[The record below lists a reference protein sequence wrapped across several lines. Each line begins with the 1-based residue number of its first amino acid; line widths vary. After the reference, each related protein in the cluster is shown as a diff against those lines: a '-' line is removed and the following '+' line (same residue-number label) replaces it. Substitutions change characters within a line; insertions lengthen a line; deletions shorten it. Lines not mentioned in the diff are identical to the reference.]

1 MTIEAKVVADSISP
15 AGKRI
20 TSLQVKFPRFI
31 LPEFNTHRAFSRSFS
46 SSRAIPI
53 ERLIQDVL
61 DDPAMPVYWG
71 KNKPG
76 MQATEELEGLEL
88 TVAQGTWLSLLDEV
102 VEAVRRVHRAGLH
115 KQTANRLLEPFAHA
129 NGIVTSTE
137 WDNFFHLRDH
147 PDAQPEIRALAVA
160 MKEAMADS
168 RPEFIDYYQ
177 WHLPYVRTE
186 EKETYGSK
194 LCLQIS
200 TARCARVSYNKHDGT
215 APDVEEDLHLYE
227 RLVGSEPLHASPAEH
242 QAQPYHLGPYRGQN
256 TANFV
261 GWVQYRKIV
270 EKEVYSG
277 S

>member
-76 MQATEELEGLEL
+76 MQAAEELTDEEL
-88 TVAQGTWLSLLDEV
+88 AQVKYLWCVAKDEAINIVEMLSQ
-102 VEAVRRVHRAGLH
+102 HRLH

-137 WDNFFHLRDH
+137 WENFFHLRDH

-160 MKEAMADS
+160 MKEAMANS
-168 RPEFIDYYQ
+168 KPSFIDYYQ
-177 WHLPYVRTE
+177 WHLPYVREE
-186 EKETYGSK
+186 EKEKYGDK

-200 TARCARVSYNKHDGT
+200 TARCARVSYNKHDGSS
-215 APDVEEDLHLYE
+215 PNVEEDLHLYE

-242 QAQPYHLGPYRGQN
+242 QAKPYHLVP
-256 TANFV
+256 
-261 GWVQYRKIV
+261 
-270 EKEVYSG
+270 
-277 S
+277 